1 MTGGEAIIAL
11 AAGMFVFAVSWGAVS
26 IMAEPVTRNLTRTR
40 PDLRAVMVLLLAT
53 TPFLFGAFGLVG
65 VILFPHASPLD
76 LAPVHRHDSLAGW
89 STHRAFTGSGVIA
102 WVTLITASL
111 LMLRLVQVTTESI
124 LAMRRIR
131 RLLERSATRTASG
144 RWNVPY
150 AEPIALAVGLFR
162 PSIFISNAVAEHLGP
177 DGCEIVE
184 AHERAHLARGDLWAR
199 FAMTVVCGLY
209 PDRVVATLQQALILA
224 QEQACDA
231 AISNS
236 HSRLE
241 IAETLVRMERSRG
254 VRSHLC
260 AGFQDADIA
269 LRVRALLEPD
279 FEPLN
284 RSMMRT
290 SAISAVLIAAVFVA
304 LEPLHHKIEA
314 LFLMLGG

>member
-11 AAGMFVFAVSWGAVS
+11 AAGMFVFAVSWAAVS
-26 IMAEPVTRNLTRTR
+26 RMAEPVTRNLISVR
-40 PDLRAVMVLLLAT
+40 PDLRAGMVLLLAA

-76 LAPVHRHDSLAGW
+76 FAPVHRHDSLAGW

-102 WVTLITASL
+102 WLTLITASL
-111 LMLRLVQVTTESI
+111 LLLRLLQVTTESI
-124 LAMRRIR
+124 LATRRIR
-131 RLLERSATRTASG
+131 RLLEHSATRTDGG
-144 RWNVPY
+144 RWDVAC
-150 AEPIALAVGLFR
+150 AEPVALAVGLFR
-162 PSIFISNAVAEHLGP
+162 PSIFISRALLEHLGVE
-177 DGCEIVE
+177 GREIVE

-199 FAMTVVCGLY
+199 FLMTVVCGLY
-209 PDRVVATLQQALILA
+209 PDRVAAALQQALVLA

-231 AISNS
+231 AVANS
-236 HSRLE
+236 HSRVE
-241 IAETLVRMERSRG
+241 IAETLVRMERRRG
-254 VRSHLC
+254 VHSHLC

-279 FEPLN
+279 FEPIK

-290 SAISAVLIAAVFVA
+290 SAISAVLVSAVFVA